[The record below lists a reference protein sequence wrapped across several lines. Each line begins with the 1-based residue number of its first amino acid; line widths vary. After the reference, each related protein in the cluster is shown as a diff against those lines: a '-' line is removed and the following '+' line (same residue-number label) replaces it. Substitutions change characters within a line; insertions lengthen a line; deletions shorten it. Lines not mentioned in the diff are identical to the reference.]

1 MSPHSHRFSF
11 LLEGVRSPSDKK
23 GELVQPQLFRATP
36 RSSHTYATWKTPP
49 HRHHSTVQ
57 YLCTH
62 LHRSRYRIPLLI
74 NYTNNLLSA
83 YSACLAVEW
92 RRWVDLFIQPCTDPE
107 WILTASGLLYIYG
120 RNPVPGP
127 LSSPLFPYSYFPP
140 PPPLPMA
147 VGRLLPSVQV

>member
-1 MSPHSHRFSF
+1 M
-11 LLEGVRSPSDKK
+11 VNKK

-36 RSSHTYATWKTPP
+36 RSSHTFLNHLCTTWKTPP
-49 HRHHSTVQ
+49 HRHHSAVQ
-57 YLCTH
+57 YLYTH
-62 LHRSRYRIPLLI
+62 LHRSRYRIPLLV

-83 YSACLAVEW
+83 AYSACLAVEGW
-92 RRWVDLFIQPCTDPE
+92 WWVDLFIQPCTDPE
-107 WILTASGLLYIYG
+107 WILTTAGLFYIYG